1 MKYLLLPAAIL
12 LVAAAVSP
20 ATAGEIRGTVTA
32 TGAKHAGDAVI
43 HVDKIE
49 GKTFLPPEKH
59 PVVDQKNLTFIPH
72 VLPVLL
78 GTTVEFLNSDDVL
91 HNVFC
96 PDKCAS
102 KFNLGTWPKGRQ
114 KSFTYTQPCVSMLL
128 CNVHPEMEGYVV
140 VAETPYF
147 AVSGNSGSYVIP
159 NVPAGTYTLKIW
171 HQKLKA
177 AAVTI
182 TVPPEGSVTQ
192 DFALG
197 K

>member
-1 MKYLLLPAAIL
+1 MKDLLLLVAIL
-12 LVAAAVSP
+12 LVTAAVSP
-20 ATAGEIRGTVTA
+20 AAAGEIRGTVTA
-32 TGAKHAGDAVI
+32 PGAKHAGDAVI
-43 HVDKIE
+43 FVDKLE
-49 GKTFLPPEKH
+49 GKTFPPPEKH

-96 PDKCAS
+96 PDKCAG

-114 KSFTYTQPCVSMLL
+114 KSYTYTQPCVSMLL

-140 VAETPYF
+140 VVETPYF
-147 AVSGNSGSYVIP
+147 VVSEKKGGYVIP

-177 AAVTI
+177 AAVKV
-182 TVPPEGSVTQ
+182 TVPAEGSVTQ